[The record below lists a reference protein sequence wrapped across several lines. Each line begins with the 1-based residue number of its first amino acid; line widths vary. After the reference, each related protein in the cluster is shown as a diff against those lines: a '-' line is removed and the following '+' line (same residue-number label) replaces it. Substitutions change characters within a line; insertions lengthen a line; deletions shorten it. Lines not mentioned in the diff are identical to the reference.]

1 MKYSQIPSDMQVVRG
16 CIKKMES
23 ETWSCLLQIAIE

>member
-1 MKYSQIPSDMQVVRG
+1 MKYSQIPYDMQVVRG

-23 ETWSCLLQIAIE
+23 ETWSYLLQIAIE